1 VPAGSVAPAAPCT
14 GNQPPNSPRYDYSN
28 NETSDNLNSTYSGF
42 RSRANL
48 SWKITDDILVY
59 YTWSQGFRPGGFNRG
74 ALERTPPDGANYIF
88 KEPQSF
94 APDTL
99 TNNEVGWKT
108 QWFDH
113 RVEFNGAVYQED
125 WKNVQEELFE
135 SCCFGNLSFVINGPN
150 YRVRGVETQ
159 LVARPLHGLTVTAG
173 AAWNSSSLV
182 SEPPILDA
190 SGHPINDPRIGQP
203 FGAIGSPLAQSPPF
217 QGTLRLRYDF
227 PILTYNAF
235 WQIGGQHQAH
245 SISATSRTSVPNQPG
260 YAYDEPGFS
269 TYDASLGVAKDA
281 WVVTAYGENI
291 TDTRADLY
299 ENPNQFVDAKTVNR
313 PRTAGLRFTYKF

>member
-1 VPAGSVAPAAPCT
+1 M
-14 GNQPPNSPRYDYSN
+14 
-28 NETSDNLNSTYSGF
+28 L
-42 RSRANL
+42 
-48 SWKITDDILVY
+48 Y
-59 YTWSQGFRPGGFNRG
+59 YTWSQGYRPGGFNRG
-74 ALERTPPDGANYIF
+74 ALERTPPDGANYVF

-94 APDTL
+94 QPDTL

-108 QWFDH
+108 QWLDH

-150 YRVRGVETQ
+150 YRVRGLETQ
-159 LVARPLHGLTVTAG
+159 LVARPLHGVTVTAG
-173 AAWNSSSLV
+173 AAWNSSDLV

-190 SGHPINDPRIGQP
+190 SGHPITDPRIGEP

-217 QGTLRLRYDF
+217 QGTLRVRYDF
-227 PILTYNAF
+227 PILEYNAF
-235 WQIGGQHQAH
+235 VQIGGQHQAH
-245 SISATSRTSVPNQPG
+245 SISATSRTDVPNQPG

-269 TYDASLGVAKDA
+269 TYDANAGLAKGA
-281 WVVTAYGENI
+281 WQVMFYGENL
-291 TDTRADLY
+291 TNTQADLY

-313 PRTAGLRFTYKF
+313 PRTAGMRFTYKF